1 MRQFNI
7 DFIKPEHVYR
17 IYKENN
23 DLVILSVD
31 RRETR
36 FTNLTE
42 EEMKTIV
49 GEIKSLGIAK
59 RYNLEVYNDRYE
71 AENH

>member
-7 DFIKPEHVYR
+7 DFIQPEHIYR

-23 DLVILSVD
+23 DLVVLSVNK
-31 RRETR
+31 RETR
-36 FTNLTE
+36 FTNLTD
-42 EEMKTIV
+42 EEMKTLIADL
-49 GEIKSLGIAK
+49 KMLGRAK

>member
-1 MRQFNI
+1 MIQFNI

-17 IYKENN
+17 IYKDIN
-23 DLVILSVD
+23 DLVVLSVD

-49 GEIKSLGIAK
+49 GEIKALGIAR

>member
-7 DFIKPEHVYR
+7 DFIRPEHIYR
-17 IYKENN
+17 IYKDNN

-31 RRETR
+31 NRETR

-42 EEMKTIV
+42 EEMRTMV
-49 GEIKSLGIAK
+49 SEIKALGIAK

>member
-7 DFIKPEHVYR
+7 DFIQPEHIYR

-23 DLVILSVD
+23 DLVILSVNQ
-31 RRETR
+31 RETR

-42 EEMKTIV
+42 EEMKTLVTDLKI
-49 GEIKSLGIAK
+49 LGRAK
-59 RYNLEVYNDRYE
+59 RYNLEVYNGRYE

>member
-17 IYKENN
+17 IYKDNN
-23 DLVILSVD
+23 DLVVLGAD
-31 RRETR
+31 NREIR
-36 FTNLTE
+36 FANLTE

-49 GEIKSLGIAK
+49 REIKSLGRAK

>member
-7 DFIKPEHVYR
+7 DFIQPEHIYR

-23 DLVILSVD
+23 DLVILSVNQ
-31 RRETR
+31 RETR

-42 EEMKTIV
+42 EEMKTLV
-49 GEIKSLGIAK
+49 ADLKMLGRTK
-59 RYNLEVYNDRYE
+59 CYNLEVYNGRYE

>member
-7 DFIKPEHVYR
+7 DFIRPEHIYR

-23 DLVILSVD
+23 DLVILSVNQ
-31 RRETR
+31 RETR
-36 FTNLTE
+36 FTNLTDG
-42 EEMKTIV
+42 EMKTLIADL
-49 GEIKSLGIAK
+49 KMLGRAQ

>member
-7 DFIKPEHVYR
+7 DFIQPEHIYR

-23 DLVILSVD
+23 DLVILSVNQ
-31 RRETR
+31 RETR

-42 EEMKTIV
+42 EEMKTLV
-49 GEIKSLGIAK
+49 ADLKMLGRTK
-59 RYNLEVYNDRYE
+59 CYNLEVYNDRHE

>member
-7 DFIKPEHVYR
+7 DFIQPEHIYR

-23 DLVILSVD
+23 DLVVLSVNK
-31 RRETR
+31 RETR
-36 FTNLTE
+36 FTNLTD
-42 EEMKTIV
+42 EEMKTLIV
-49 GEIKSLGIAK
+49 DLKMLGRAK

>member
-7 DFIKPEHVYR
+7 DFIKPEHIYR
-17 IYKENN
+17 IYKDNN
-23 DLVILSVD
+23 DLVVLSADDV
-31 RRETR
+31 EIR
-36 FTNLTE
+36 FANLTE

-49 GEIKSLGIAK
+49 SEIKSLGRAK